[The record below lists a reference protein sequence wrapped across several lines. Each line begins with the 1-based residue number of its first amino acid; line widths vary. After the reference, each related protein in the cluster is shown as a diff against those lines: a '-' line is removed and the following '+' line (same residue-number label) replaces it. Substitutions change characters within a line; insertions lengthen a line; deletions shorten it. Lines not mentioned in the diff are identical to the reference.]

1 MASLLIVCGNFCVSF
16 AWYAVL
22 KKVKM
27 VGEEESIVS
36 NLKSKSATLNK
47 KQIGL
52 MLVVSIT
59 LFSVTHL
66 LNGPTDGMDT
76 YLLLFAIFYSI
87 VIVLSVIFAVLLKKG
102 WRVLAIVNILLAACL
117 LIYDIFGIAL
127 GAMQF

>member
-1 MASLLIVCGNFCVSF
+1 
-16 AWYAVL
+16 
-22 KKVKM
+22 M

-52 MLVVSIT
+52 ILVVSIT

-102 WRVLAIVNILLAACL
+102 WRGLAIVNILLAACL